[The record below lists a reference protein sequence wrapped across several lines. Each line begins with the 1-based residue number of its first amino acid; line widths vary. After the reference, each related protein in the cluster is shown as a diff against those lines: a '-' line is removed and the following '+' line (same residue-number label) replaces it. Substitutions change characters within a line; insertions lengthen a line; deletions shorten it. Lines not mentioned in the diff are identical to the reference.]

1 MNIFTVLF
9 TVQGKS
15 VADNK
20 YIKMAVIMIKSL
32 FMTGTWNLFTDKLFV
47 MADRETW
54 DAFVGHWDG
63 LIQFTHICIPRPA
76 TLLEGIT
83 RRYQFFRLDNEDVT
97 TLYLDV
103 DFICRKKFSVS
114 LPPDTM
120 AVYPEGG
127 SEDPNYCGEGGW
139 AKLDH
144 PGLSAGFWLCRP
156 GPTTRALM
164 DEIVASIAREP
175 RKFYTVEQPYF
186 NAAITKKTPKV
197 YIPSEMI
204 SFNGHGNLAAAH
216 FINFAG
222 EPGDDAFHYSKM
234 IQIEAFL
241 ARESQMTSSHP
252 VPSL

>member
-9 TVQGKS
+9 TLQGKS

-32 FMTGTWNLFTDKLFV
+32 FMTGTWNLFTDQLFV

-54 DAFVGHWDG
+54 DAFTREWDG

-76 TLLEGIT
+76 TLLEGIA
-83 RRYQFFRLDNEDVT
+83 RRYQFFKLDNEDVET
-97 TLYLDV
+97 MYLDV
-103 DFICRKKFSVS
+103 DFVCRKKFSVR
-114 LPPDTM
+114 LPPDTI
-120 AVYPEGG
+120 AVLPEGG

-144 PGLSAGFWLCRP
+144 PGLSAGFWVCRP
-156 GPTTRALM
+156 GDTIRALM
-164 DEIVASIAREP
+164 DEIVAWVIREP
-175 RKFYTVEQPYF
+175 QKFYTVEQPYF

-197 YIPSEMI
+197 YIPPEFV
-204 SFNGHGNLAAAH
+204 SFNGHGDLASAY

-222 EPGDDAFHYSKM
+222 EPGDADFHYSKM
-234 IQIEAFL
+234 SQIEALL
-241 ARESQMTSSHP
+241 ARVSQMTSSRP